1 MAKQISLK
9 EALTGLDRQKVV
21 FDYDPESDT
30 LMMNFI
36 GRGNRAVSLLE
47 APGLYIRWDPDA
59 KQAVGIQFENFVRV
73 ILPMEPRFRRHLD
86 LFGVTDEDLER
97 AGLSTQG
104 WDAIQASVQRLAGLV
119 RRRHLALKVLDSVIG
134 MNPSASAA

>member
-9 EALTGLDRQKVV
+9 EALTGLDQQKVD

-30 LMMNFI
+30 LMMNFV

-47 APGLYIRWDPDA
+47 APGLYIRWDPEA
-59 KQAVGIQFENFVRV
+59 KRAVGIQFENFVRV

-86 LFGVTDEDLER
+86 LFGITDEDLER
-97 AGLSTQG
+97 ASPQTLGR
-104 WDAIQASVQRLAGLV
+104 DAVQTKLQRLVGLV
-119 RRRHLALKVLDSVIG
+119 GKRHSALKALDSVIG
-134 MNPSASAA
+134 SNPSASAA